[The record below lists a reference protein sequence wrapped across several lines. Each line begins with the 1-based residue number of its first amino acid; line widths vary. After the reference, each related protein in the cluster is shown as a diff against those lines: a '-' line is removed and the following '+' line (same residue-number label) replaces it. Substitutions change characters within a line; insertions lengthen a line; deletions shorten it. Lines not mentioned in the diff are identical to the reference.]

1 MSGLGIQD
9 ITSEILPME
18 EMLAIANKKSSLKI
32 GVLAEYDSDEK
43 RVCLTPE
50 SVGHLVGN
58 GHHIIVQ
65 SKAGEK
71 SGYKD
76 LLFSEQGAVIVD
88 SFEEVMLCDIV
99 LKVSRLNTS
108 ELQSIRKGQL
118 IITSI
123 QYFSL
128 SQNDIRLIAQKKAT
142 AISFEDI
149 MDNAQAFPLIRS
161 MSEIVGVVAVQVAA
175 HYLSHPKY
183 GNATLLGGIPGVSP
197 AEVVV
202 IGAGAVGEYAVRTA
216 LGMGAM
222 VKVFDNSIYKLRRLQ
237 NYFSEN
243 ISTSTLQTKS
253 LSKAIKNAD
262 VVIGAFRQTDISS
275 KFQVPEYMVES
286 MRPGSVIVDLS
297 IDQGGIFETSKP
309 TNHQTP
315 VFQKHRVTHYC
326 IPNMASMVSSTAS
339 QAFSNFFVP
348 LLIKIGESGGISNY
362 LKKDKGLRNGVY
374 IYNGVITNSYI
385 GKTFG
390 FSYRNLDL
398 LLAILQ

>member
-50 SVGHLVGN
+50 SVGHLVEN
-58 GHHIIVQ
+58 GHRIIVQ

-202 IGAGAVGEYAVRTA
+202 IGAGAKILGPITLGNDVRVGSNSVVVKSVDNAQTVVGVPARVLKDSKTKTDHFESYAVGTDVDDPT
-216 LGMGAM
+216 
-222 VKVFDNSIYKLRRLQ
+222 VKAINSILSHIHDMDEQLNIVSKKLDIKDQDDIDVGKL
-237 NYFSEN
+237 E
-243 ISTSTLQTKS
+243 IE
-253 LSKAIKNAD
+253 SK
-262 VVIGAFRQTDISS
+262 
-275 KFQVPEYMVES
+275 
-286 MRPGSVIVDLS
+286 
-297 IDQGGIFETSKP
+297 
-309 TNHQTP
+309 
-315 VFQKHRVTHYC
+315 
-326 IPNMASMVSSTAS
+326 
-339 QAFSNFFVP
+339 
-348 LLIKIGESGGISNY
+348 
-362 LKKDKGLRNGVY
+362 
-374 IYNGVITNSYI
+374 
-385 GKTFG
+385 
-390 FSYRNLDL
+390 
-398 LLAILQ
+398 